1 LLLAGAVSVL
11 LLGAPRAT
19 AALDEPGRLWLVGQR
34 AFDDRLNSVA
44 RGSLERL
51 VERYPTDSRYG
62 DALLLLG
69 KVRFSEGALEPALDA
84 FRQAR
89 ALTPPPGE
97 PEEARF
103 WEAET
108 LFRLGRYDA
117 ARGAYDGVVSANA
130 ASKFAPD
137 SLYGLGWSQLELKH
151 RDAAINAFRQLV
163 SAFPDHAT
171 VPSATYYLARAL
183 VDAKRYDEAIGL
195 LRGYPERYPK
205 STHIPEALYLQ
216 GYARITA
223 GERNEG
229 IADLRAFVAKY
240 PQHELANQARRT
252 VVDRLLKDG
261 RKDELA
267 EEYKL
272 LMAQEPRTAESLYD
286 AGFIATRLNRP
297 KDSETAWAALRKEF
311 PDHPL
316 AARAS
321 LDLAQGAFG
330 RGGFKEAATL
340 ARGAAKSDDTGI
352 RAQAQLLVGESE
364 LKQKRTTPAL
374 QAFRAAAEAA
384 SDDPAVRYRALAGA
398 RLSLEEQGKLS
409 EAIRY
414 YDQVAADCPDKELRA
429 WARTRKTAVAAQ
441 LKPQPAPEKPAP
453 KTRAVPPR

>member
-1 LLLAGAVSVL
+1 
-11 LLGAPRAT
+11 
-19 AALDEPGRLWLVGQR
+19 
-34 AFDDRLNSVA
+34 
-44 RGSLERL
+44 
-51 VERYPTDSRYG
+51 
-62 DALLLLG
+62 
-69 KVRFSEGALEPALDA
+69 
-84 FRQAR
+84 
-89 ALTPPPGE
+89 
-97 PEEARF
+97 
-103 WEAET
+103 
-108 LFRLGRYDA
+108 
-117 ARGAYDGVVSANA
+117 
-130 ASKFAPD
+130 
-137 SLYGLGWSQLELKH
+137 
-151 RDAAINAFRQLV
+151 V

-205 STHIPEALYLQ
+205 SKHIPEALYLQ

-240 PQHELANQARRT
+240 PQHDLANQARRT
-252 VVDRLLKDG
+252 VVERLLKDG

-297 KDSETAWAALRKEF
+297 KDSEAAWTALRKDF

-321 LDLAQGAFG
+321 LDLAQAAFG
-330 RGGFKEAATL
+330 RGSFKDAASL
-340 ARGAAKSDDTGI
+340 ARVAAKSDDTGV

-364 LKQKRTTPAL
+364 LKQKRASPAL
-374 QAFRAAAEAA
+374 QAFRAAAEASA
-384 SDDPAVRYRALAGA
+384 DDAAVRYRALAGA
-398 RLSLEEQGKLS
+398 GLALEEQGKLS

-441 LKPQPAPEKPAP
+441 LKPQPPPDKPAP
-453 KTRAVPPR
+453 KPRAVAPR